1 MNDETEMRRIDM
13 NDKDLKDMTDHVNS
27 ISKMLDELNKD
38 FTFSKELN
46 SQIIS
51 DSIFDLTGVRPGSTE
66 GMDAADIMNVAG
78 LSPGAPKAAV
88 ASGAEEEQK
97 QEAEVAQEEED
108 PRTLE
113 ELLAE
118 MDALVGLTKVK
129 EDVRTLINF
138 LKVSRLREEEG
149 LSTATMSHHLV
160 FTGNPGTGKTT
171 IARMLAGIY
180 KKMGLLKKGQLIEA
194 DRSTLVA
201 GYAGQTAIKTQEV
214 IQSALGGVL
223 FIDEAYSLANDE
235 QDAFGKESIE
245 TILKGMED
253 HRDELVVIVAG
264 YTDLMHKFI
273 DSNPGLSSRFGKYFE
288 FPDYTGEEMD
298 AIFDGFCKKSG
309 YVMDEDL
316 SGYLAGEFDRLHA
329 EKAENFGNARTVRNV
344 FEKAISNHANRV
356 AGLTDP
362 NKHDLELLTKEDIEA
377 AIRTESDNA
386 VM

>member
-1 MNDETEMRRIDM
+1 M

-27 ISKMLDELNKD
+27 ISKMLDDLNKD
-38 FTFSKELN
+38 YNFSRELN
-46 SQIIS
+46 QQIIS
-51 DSIFDLTGVRPGSTE
+51 DSIFDLTGVRPESTE

-78 LSPGAPKAAV
+78 LSPGPAKTAV
-88 ASGAEEEQK
+88 AEGTEEKQEQK
-97 QEAEVAQEEED
+97 EEAVQEEED

-138 LKVSRLREEEG
+138 IKVGKMREEEG
-149 LSTATMSHHLV
+149 LSTATMSYHLV

-171 IARMLAGIY
+171 IARMLGGIY
-180 KKMGLLKKGQLIEA
+180 NKMGLLKKGQLIEA
-194 DRSTLVA
+194 DRSSLVA

-223 FIDEAYSLANDE
+223 FIDEAYALNNDE
-235 QDAFGKESIE
+235 QDAFGKEAIE

-264 YTDLMHKFI
+264 YTDLMHKFM

-298 AIFDGFCKKSG
+298 AIFDGFCKKNG

-316 SGYLAGEFDRLHA
+316 SGYLAGEFERLRA
-329 EKAENFGNARTVRNV
+329 EKQENFGNARTVRNV
-344 FEKAISNHANRV
+344 FEKSIANHANRV
-356 AGLTDP
+356 ATLEDP
-362 NKHDLELLTKEDIEA
+362 DKHTLELLTKEDIAA
-377 AIRTESDNA
+377 AIETESENNYSKEK
-386 VM
+386 

>member
-1 MNDETEMRRIDM
+1 M
-13 NDKDLKDMTDHVNS
+13 NDKDLKDMTDHINS
-27 ISKMLDELNKD
+27 ISKMLDDLNKD
-38 FTFSKELN
+38 FNYSKELN
-46 SQIIS
+46 QQIIN
-51 DSIFDLTGVRPGSTE
+51 DTIFDMTGVRPESTE

-78 LSPGAPKAAV
+78 LSPGPAKTAV
-88 ASGAEEEQK
+88 AEGSEEKK
-97 QEAEVAQEEED
+97 QQETEAEQVEED

-138 LKVSRLREEEG
+138 IKVGKMREEEG
-149 LSTATMSHHLV
+149 LSTATMSYHLV

-171 IARMLAGIY
+171 IARMLGGIY
-180 KKMGLLKKGQLIEA
+180 NKMGLLKKGQLIEA
-194 DRSTLVA
+194 DRSSLVA

-223 FIDEAYSLANDE
+223 FIDEAYALNNDE
-235 QDAFGKESIE
+235 QDAFGKEAIE

-264 YTDLMHKFI
+264 YTDLMHKFM

-298 AIFDGFCKKSG
+298 AIFDGFCKKNG

-316 SGYLAGEFDRLHA
+316 SGYLAGEFERLRA
-329 EKAENFGNARTVRNV
+329 EKQENFGNARTVRNV
-344 FEKAISNHANRV
+344 FEKAIANHANRV
-356 AGLTDP
+356 ATLEDP
-362 NKHDLELLTKEDIEA
+362 DKHTLELLTKEDIAA
-377 AIRTESDNA
+377 AIETESENNYSKE
-386 VM
+386 

>member
-1 MNDETEMRRIDM
+1 M
-13 NDKDLKDMTDHVNS
+13 NDKDLKDMTDHINS
-27 ISKMLDELNKD
+27 ISKMLDDLNKD
-38 FTFSKELN
+38 FNYSKELN
-46 SQIIS
+46 QQIIN
-51 DSIFDLTGVRPGSTE
+51 DTIFDMTGVRPESTE

-78 LSPGAPKAAV
+78 LSPGPAKTAV
-88 ASGAEEEQK
+88 AEGSEEK
-97 QEAEVAQEEED
+97 QQQETEAEQVEED

-138 LKVSRLREEEG
+138 IKVGKMREEEG
-149 LSTATMSHHLV
+149 LSTATMSYHLV

-171 IARMLAGIY
+171 IARMLGGIY
-180 KKMGLLKKGQLIEA
+180 NKMGLLKKGQLIEA
-194 DRSTLVA
+194 DRSSLVA

-223 FIDEAYSLANDE
+223 FIDEAYALNNDE
-235 QDAFGKESIE
+235 QDAFGKEAIE

-264 YTDLMHKFI
+264 YTDLMHKFM

-298 AIFDGFCKKSG
+298 AIFDGFCKKNG

-316 SGYLAGEFDRLHA
+316 SGYLAGEFERLRA
-329 EKAENFGNARTVRNV
+329 EKQENFGNARTVRNV
-344 FEKAISNHANRV
+344 FEKAIANHANRV
-356 AGLTDP
+356 ATLEDP
-362 NKHDLELLTKEDIEA
+362 DKHTLELLTKEDIAA
-377 AIRTESDNA
+377 AIETESENNYSKE
-386 VM
+386 

>member
-1 MNDETEMRRIDM
+1 M
-13 NDKDLKDMTDHVNS
+13 NDKDLKDMTDHINS
-27 ISKMLDELNKD
+27 ISKMLDDLNKD
-38 FTFSKELN
+38 FNYSKELN
-46 SQIIS
+46 QQIIN
-51 DSIFDLTGVRPGSTE
+51 DTIFDMTGVRPESTE

-78 LSPGAPKAAV
+78 LSPGPAKTAV
-88 ASGAEEEQK
+88 AEGSEEK
-97 QEAEVAQEEED
+97 QQQETEAEQVEED

-138 LKVSRLREEEG
+138 IKVGKMREEEG
-149 LSTATMSHHLV
+149 LSTATMSYHLV

-171 IARMLAGIY
+171 IARMLGGIY
-180 KKMGLLKKGQLIEA
+180 NKMGLLKKGQLIEA
-194 DRSTLVA
+194 DRSSLVA

-223 FIDEAYSLANDE
+223 FIDEAYALNNDE
-235 QDAFGKESIE
+235 QDAFGKEAIE

-264 YTDLMHKFI
+264 YTDLMHKFM

-298 AIFDGFCKKSG
+298 AIFDGFCKKNG

-316 SGYLAGEFDRLHA
+316 SGYLAGEFERLRA
-329 EKAENFGNARTVRNV
+329 EKQENFGNARTVRNV
-344 FEKAISNHANRV
+344 FEKAIANHANRV
-356 AGLTDP
+356 ATLEDP
-362 NKHDLELLTKEDIEA
+362 DKHTLELLTKEDIAA
-377 AIRTESDNA
+377 AIGTESENNYSKE
-386 VM
+386 

>member
-1 MNDETEMRRIDM
+1 M

-27 ISKMLDELNKD
+27 ISKMLDDLNKD
-38 FTFSKELN
+38 YNFSRELN
-46 SQIIS
+46 QQIIS
-51 DSIFDLTGVRPGSTE
+51 DSIFDLTGVRPESTE

-78 LSPGAPKAAV
+78 LSPGPAKTAV
-88 ASGAEEEQK
+88 AEESEEKNQ
-97 QEAEVAQEEED
+97 QETEAEQVEED

-138 LKVSRLREEEG
+138 IKVGKMREEEG
-149 LSTATMSHHLV
+149 LSTATMSYHLV

-171 IARMLAGIY
+171 IARMLGGIY
-180 KKMGLLKKGQLIEA
+180 NKMGLLKKGQLIEA
-194 DRSTLVA
+194 DRSSLVA

-223 FIDEAYSLANDE
+223 FIDEAYALNNDE
-235 QDAFGKESIE
+235 QDAFGKEAIE

-264 YTDLMHKFI
+264 YTDLMHKFM

-298 AIFDGFCKKSG
+298 AIFDGFCKKNG

-316 SGYLAGEFDRLHA
+316 SGYLAGEFERLRA
-329 EKAENFGNARTVRNV
+329 EKQENFGNARTVRNV
-344 FEKAISNHANRV
+344 FEKAIANHANRV
-356 AGLTDP
+356 ATLEDP
-362 NKHDLELLTKEDIEA
+362 DKHTLELLTKEDIAA
-377 AIRTESDNA
+377 AIETESENNYSKEK
-386 VM
+386 